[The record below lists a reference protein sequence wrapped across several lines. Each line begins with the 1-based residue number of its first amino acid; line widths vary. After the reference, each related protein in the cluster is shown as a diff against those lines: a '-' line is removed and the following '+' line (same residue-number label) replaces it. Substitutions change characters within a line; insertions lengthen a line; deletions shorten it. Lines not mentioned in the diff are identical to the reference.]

1 MSGSVDMVGKMT
13 TTKAALEA
21 IDTGFAELGFAPTEL
36 PNLRH
41 SAIRSATWIDRARAI
56 TSGATDLPADID
68 IVAYGSLARFEAT
81 EASDLDY
88 LVVDY
93 GDPADT
99 ARTDLGLD
107 AADELRAQLQSG
119 VVLNGPGSSG
129 MFGTA
134 QPADSFTNS
143 IGLEA
148 DTNRSTSRRVLL
160 LEESVSLH
168 HPHQHENLIGA
179 IAERY
184 LAARVAGTSG
194 VPRFLLNDLARYWR
208 TISVDY
214 QAKTPTGNPYSL
226 RYLKLTISRKFTYAA
241 SIAPLFQLSP
251 VADDPEALRKRL
263 VEAYTVPPMVRF
275 AAFVNAAVGDDQVQ
289 EAGRAALQ
297 IVDEFNGQV
306 ASHDW
311 RSQIEEDC
319 KQADP
324 RDGTSFGRT
333 REMGRQLQE
342 HLETIF
348 FSKTYAKAAQRYLV
362 F

>member
-1 MSGSVDMVGKMT
+1 MT
-13 TTKAALEA
+13 TTDHVLAAVRTGFKDL
-21 IDTGFAELGFAPTEL
+21 GFAEDEL
-36 PNLRH
+36 PNLR
-41 SAIRSATWIDRARAI
+41 RSAERSAAWIDRARAF
-56 TSGATDLPADID
+56 TGGMPGLSEDID

-81 EASDLDY
+81 AASDLDY

-93 GDPADT
+93 GNPADNT
-99 ARTDLGLD
+99 RTDRGLD
-107 AADELRAQLQSG
+107 AADDLRSQLESG

-134 QPADSFTNS
+134 QPAVSFTNS

-160 LEESVSLH
+160 LEESVSLL
-168 HPHQHENLIGA
+168 HPCRHDDLIGS

-184 LAARVAGTSG
+184 LEARVAGTSG

-214 QAKTPTGNPYSL
+214 QAKTPSGNPYSL

-251 VADDPEALRKRL
+251 VAHDPAALRQRL
-263 VEAYTVPPMVRF
+263 IEAYTMPPVVRF
-275 AAFVNAAVGDDQVQ
+275 IKFIEAAIDDEDVQ
-289 EAGRAALQ
+289 AAGRDALR
-297 IVDEFNGQV
+297 IVDEFNGHV

-311 RSQIEEDC
+311 REQIEREC
-319 KQADP
+319 QQPDP
-324 RDGTSFGRT
+324 RDGTSFGAT
-333 REMGRQLQE
+333 RELGRQLQS

-348 FSKTYAKAAQRYLV
+348 FSQTYAESSKRYLV